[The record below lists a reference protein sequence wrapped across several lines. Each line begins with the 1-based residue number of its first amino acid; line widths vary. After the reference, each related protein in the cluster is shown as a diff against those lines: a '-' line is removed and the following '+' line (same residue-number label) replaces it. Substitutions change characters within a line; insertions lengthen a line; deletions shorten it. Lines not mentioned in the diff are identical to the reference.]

1 MSVPITHIAEVSYY
15 RAVVLGRASAA
26 DTCQHSQ
33 RAFRERKERHVKD
46 LESKLNS
53 LSAHSTTLLTENER
67 LQRDLQRLR
76 TQNEILRATASQ
88 PTPIMRAPSP
98 VHGPQTYSP
107 TDFQAAV
114 GEGHHPLSFEDFG
127 GPEGQRLL
135 AVGATW
141 DYIINHESYRKGMID
156 IADVHRRLKGR
167 AACDGRGAAFKE
179 SEVLRAIEESVFC
192 GNDELI

>member
-1 MSVPITHIAEVSYY
+1 MPRQEAWNALQLLIA
-15 RAVVLGRASAA
+15 A
-26 DTCQHSQ
+26 TCRQ

-46 LESKLNS
+46 LESKLHS
-53 LSAHSTTLLTENER
+53 LSAHSSTLLTDNER
-67 LQRDLQRLR
+67 LKRELQRLA

-88 PTPIMRAPSP
+88 PTPVMRAPSP

-107 TDFQAAV
+107 TDFQAAI
-114 GEGHHPLSFEDFG
+114 GEAHHPLSFEDFG

-141 DYIINHESYRKGMID
+141 DYIINHESFQKGLID
-156 IADVHRRLKGR
+156 IADVHKRLKGR
-167 AACDGRGAAFKE
+167 AICDGRGPAFKE
-179 SEVLRAIEESVFC
+179 AEVLRAIEESVIG

>member
-1 MSVPITHIAEVSYY
+1 MFFIVQRQLTIGIY
-15 RAVVLGRASAA
+15 R
-26 DTCQHSQ
+26 Q

-46 LESKLNS
+46 LESKLHS
-53 LSAHSTTLLTENER
+53 LSAHSSSLLTDNER
-67 LQRDLQRLR
+67 LKRELQRLA

-88 PTPIMRAPSP
+88 PTPVARAPSP

-114 GEGHHPLSFEDFG
+114 GEAHHPLSFEDFG
-127 GPEGQRLL
+127 VGPEGQRLL

-141 DYIINHESYRKGMID
+141 DYIINHESFKRGHVD
-156 IADVHRRLKGR
+156 VADVHRRLKGR
-167 AACDGRGAAFKE
+167 SACDGRGPAFKE
-179 SEVLRAIEESVFC
+179 SDVLRAIEESVVC